1 MNQVFWFNLN
11 STSQEFSQ
19 VEVEEVF
26 KQEGYHWSRNKKGS
40 FYLYH
45 LDKFPT
51 TQVLN
56 RLGGTIWVG
65 KELDKA
71 SNLKSIQEKVEAVS
85 QEELKKHSFKRFAL
99 WFYDNSKY
107 DPQLSQSLSQ
117 ELKAK
122 LKLSYLNFRQPRLSR
137 KQLQSNLILTIIK
150 YKKTFYLL
158 QLIWYYPW
166 ENFIWK
172 DKSKIFVQ
180 PTAGMLPHK
189 LSRMMVNLSLPTSP
203 TKLPD
208 GYYLLDPFAGS
219 GTILIEALD
228 QGIPVVGIEK
238 NPTAFAGLKANL
250 DNFLSKIRAKTPY
263 QLYQGN
269 VSRLHRI
276 VKEKIIAVASEPYL
290 GPAFRWRTNRYQ
302 KRYLTTSQRP
312 DKHIDQKQIMEII
325 NNLEKLYYLWLK
337 HQALILKPETKV
349 VVIFPLLHFH
359 ERFYRIKLIDNHR
372 LEGYTLYQ
380 GPFVIKSQR
389 DLAVRRQIL
398 VLRRK

>member
-1 MNQVFWFNLN
+1 MNQTFWFNLN
-11 STSQEFSQ
+11 STNQELSQA
-19 VEVEEVF
+19 EVEEVF
-26 KQEGYHWSRNKKGS
+26 RQEGFHWSRDKKGG
-40 FYLYH
+40 FHLYQ
-45 LDKFPT
+45 LDRSPT
-51 TQVLN
+51 TQILN
-56 RLGGTIWVG
+56 RLGGTIWVSQ
-65 KELDKA
+65 EIDKA
-71 SNLKSIQEKVEAVS
+71 SNLEIIQEKVEVVS

-107 DPQLSQSLSQ
+107 DPQASQFLSQ
-117 ELKAK
+117 ELKPK
-122 LKLSYLNFRQPRLSR
+122 INLSYLNFRQPRLSH
-137 KQLQSNLILTIIK
+137 KQLQFNLILVIIK
-150 YKKTFYLL
+150 HKKTFYLL
-158 QLIWYYPW
+158 KLIWYYPW
-166 ENFIWK
+166 ESFIWK
-172 DKSKIFVQ
+172 DKSKIFIQ

-203 TKLPD
+203 SKLPS

-238 NPTAFAGLKANL
+238 NPTAFAGLKTNL
-250 DNFLSKIRAKTPY
+250 NHLADNVQTKTKY
-263 QLYQGN
+263 QLYQGDA
-269 VSRLHRI
+269 SRLHRI
-276 VKEKIIAVASEPYL
+276 VKEKIIAVATEPYL

-302 KRYLTTSQRP
+302 KKYLTTSQHP
-312 DKHIDQKQIMEII
+312 DKHIDQKQITEIV

-337 HQALILKPETKV
+337 HQALILKPEIKV

-359 ERFYRIKLIDNHR
+359 ERFYRIKLIDNHH

-398 VLRRK
+398 ILRKK